1 MNFNFFFSGVCV
13 RWKSPRKKVSPQR
26 LQSSWCWETIS
37 GTPREIWKYGAAI
50 LRLFA
55 LPMLMQR
62 WYSLI
67 FHALIETLCEL
78 LLMGVAETFACRRT
92 GKKPRFPLAPSQT
105 VFCRF
110 LITEALNKLNNTG
123 GGDQRSLSLAPKLIL
138 ERSAHN
144 RFADLRMHKHVS
156 LCALSALQLPIITQ
170 TLRWECLPDVLPALW
185 IMNL

>member
-1 MNFNFFFSGVCV
+1 MNVFTDDENLPEKKCP
-13 RWKSPRKKVSPQR
+13 PRGCS
-26 LQSSWCWETIS
+26 LQSSRCWETIS

-50 LRLFA
+50 SRLSA

-62 WYSLI
+62 WCSLI

-78 LLMGVAETFACRRT
+78 LFMGVAATFACWKT
-92 GKKPRFPLAPSQT
+92 GKKPSFPLAPSQT
-105 VFCRF
+105 IFCRF

-144 RFADLRMHKHVS
+144 RFADLRMYV
-156 LCALSALQLPIITQ
+156 QTRV
-170 TLRWECLPDVLPALW
+170 TLRSFGAPITNNNTDSVGNAFLMCCRRSE
-185 IMNL
+185 